1 MYAIEIYANNY
12 LTRLHDL
19 EILNNRLLRIVQN
32 KTWNAST
39 KQLYIDFNT
48 LPINKLFRLQIASHA
63 HALVNHSVN
72 LPQIFHNDFISNRQ
86 VHTHSTRSATDFHRM
101 ATNSSAGDRL
111 SMNICAK
118 FWNSLPSY
126 LKSNLSP
133 FQFKKLLKIYLRDEP
148 S

>member
-19 EILNNRLLRIVQN
+19 EILNNRLLRIVQS

-48 LPINKLFRLQIASHA
+48 LPIHNLFKLQIISHA

-72 LPQIFHNDFISNRQ
+72 LPQIFHNDFLSNRQ
-86 VHTHSTRSATDFHRM
+86 IHTHSTRSATDFHRM
-101 ATNSSAGDRL
+101 ATNSSFGDRL